1 MDIRL
6 LEIVGLQIGSL
17 RQREYQYN
25 NRHMDMILLEIKIVD
40 AGVAE
45 VILRQGGEGEGEE
58 GDEEML
64 V

>member
-6 LEIVGLQIGSL
+6 LEIAGLQIGSL